1 MDIAFVVAA
10 AKNGV
15 IGIDNTLPWHL
26 PEDMKHFRRV
36 TMGKAIIMGRKT
48 FASIGKA
55 LPGRTNIV
63 LSQQTDLPLPEGV
76 LLANNIEQAL
86 HFAEQVCQDEGHTEA
101 MVIGGEQIY
110 QLFMPYAKKLYL
122 TEVNADINGD
132 AFFHYVTQ
140 EWQLVSE
147 ESHLATDAN
156 PYDYR
161 FCVLEKQATVK

>member
-1 MDIAFVVAA
+1 MDIAFIVAA

-15 IGIDNTLPWHL
+15 IGINNTLPWHL

-63 LSQQTDLPLPEGV
+63 LSQQTDLNLPEGV
-76 LLANNIEQAL
+76 LLANSVEQAL
-86 HFAEQVCQDEGHTEA
+86 HFAEQVCHDEGHTEA

-110 QLFMPYAKKLYL
+110 SLLMPYAKRLYL
-122 TEVNADINGD
+122 TEVNAKVEGD
-132 AFFHYVTQ
+132 AYFHYAAEQ
-140 EWQLVSE
+140 WQLISE
-147 ESHLATDAN
+147 ESHRATDAN

-161 FCVLEKQATVK
+161 FCVLEKQAIVE